1 MQVGGLGVAFVT
13 LIGML
18 AWAPLHFS
26 SSVVHLWE
34 ELCAEIGRWELWAVE
49 GHLCNEQGPSRAVAR
64 CATDPGSELASEVTI
79 EHHLRSSR
87 HLFGHP
93 ELSQAKRLAHLKV
106 PISELVFRERFCRKA
121 ISGKTQLIPP
131 AKSRP
136 QEHLAKW
143 KGYKGS
149 SLYAWHQHSGRRV
162 S

>member
-1 MQVGGLGVAFVT
+1 MAFVT

-64 CATDPGSELASEVTI
+64 CATDPGSELATEVTI

-121 ISGKTQLIPP
+121 ISGKKTIDPTSQVTSAGTFGQVERLQGQQSLCLASTLWQARFLI
-131 AKSRP
+131 
-136 QEHLAKW
+136 Q
-143 KGYKGS
+143 
-149 SLYAWHQHSGRRV
+149 
-162 S
+162 